1 MIDKRFNK
9 KNQDLILEIVS
20 EEFACTPD
28 DLLSRNRSVRNSNAR
43 HVAMV
48 LMRNLLDCTLMEIA
62 KLFGRDHTTVIHAK
76 KKIDMDKKLIGVAL
90 RIAVKYK
97 KLNEITDTE

>member
-1 MIDKRFNK
+1 
-9 KNQDLILEIVS
+9 
-20 EEFACTPD
+20 
-28 DLLSRNRSVRNSNAR
+28 
-43 HVAMV
+43 
-48 LMRNLLDCTLMEIA
+48 MEIA